1 MNYVFQWE
9 SRHPQIDSD
18 EGMGNGYGHVV
29 QKLMFFVG
37 INTFQTN
44 KNNHT
49 MLQPPQKSKPII
61 IPQLPSILKN
71 ATRPFKSSEYT
82 SYSSLD
88 DIKPQSIPNSP
99 IVSESIPKTKSR
111 LFACG
116 SGFCLWPSSSE
127 PNYPQYTIR
136 ISRPNVG
143 GIIVGANWWKWGRI
157 QIILYN
163 YINSLVEKLTSNI
176 NYINK

>member
-29 QKLMFFVG
+29 QKLMFFCWHQY
-37 INTFQTN
+37 IPN
-44 KNNHT
+44 KQNNHT

-88 DIKPQSIPNSP
+88 DIKPQSTPNSP

-127 PNYPQYTIR
+127 PTYSRSQTILNTRSGSHGPTSEESLLER
-136 ISRPNVG
+136 IG
-143 GIIVGANWWKWGRI
+143 GNGDESKSFCIII
-157 QIILYN
+157 
-163 YINSLVEKLTSNI
+163 
-176 NYINK
+176 